1 MRIAD
6 YYVISENIM
15 KSLKEEYKL
24 NNPSVYITSETL
36 FPNFKAEWIRPRVE
50 PTPNVI
56 ATNPRSITLNYTDGS
71 HYTIKHVKNAVIMR
85 LKDGSSTLTLSSR
98 EKRSQK
104 PSEGIT
110 EQLSVDS
117 TTIDTRLL
125 KSVTIVEV
133 VDGFKQS
140 RVVSL

>member
-1 MRIAD
+1 MRIAS
-6 YYVISENIM
+6 YYVIAENII

-24 NNPSVYITSETL
+24 DNTINTFGELDGSQLIPSYLCVPT
-36 FPNFKAEWIRPRVE
+36 A
-50 PTPNVI
+50 PTPKVI
-56 ATNPRSITLNYTDGS
+56 ATSPRSVTLNYTDGS

-104 PSEGIT
+104 LSQGIT

-133 VDGFKQS
+133 VDGLKQS